1 MDSKKPKNKHCEQD
15 DETTKK
21 HKCHCDEKHEDKCED
36 ENCECHCE
44 ECEQAE
50 DLKYQTGLEEKVL
63 DYIQVAQQLQADFD
77 NYRKRSEVLI
87 AQARYSGME
96 DAITKLI
103 PVLDSLASAEKMIT
117 DENLKAGFVMIEN
130 QLLNAFTSL
139 GVEKI
144 DAVGQKFDPNL
155 HNALAVQHDAEKE
168 DDIIL
173 QEYQA
178 GYKLNEKIIRYS
190 QVIVNKKED

>member
-1 MDSKKPKNKHCEQD
+1 MDSKKTKTEHED
-15 DETTKK
+15 KK
-21 HKCHCDEKHEDKCED
+21 HKCHCEDEHDCKCED
-36 ENCECHCE
+36 EKCECQNECQCE
-44 ECEQAE
+44 ECAE
-50 DLKYQTGLEEKVL
+50 ELKYQTGLEEKVL

-144 DAVGQKFDPNL
+144 EAVGQKFDPNL